1 MTVRDGIRVTVG
13 ALEFEQKAASF
24 PVGGRPFSSASVVGR
39 DPRLNF
45 AFKLFL
51 GTLGCELEGVA
62 LRTFC
67 VCRRNRRRSG
77 RRRRSQVRSPGLFS
91 PTGETPGLKCSV
103 KVIRPALLAFGLLS
117 FAPSRMTQRT
127 PPLCLWALFA
137 ALGVVLGLALAVPAR
152 SQAPVAARETEGVV
166 RGESSPERP
175 VITIGLVDTFKP
187 DTFLILSSGDA
198 VRFDALGLEEIATRR
213 VAGSANVDRTI
224 GAVFVVPANSPI
236 RALEDLKGRSVAT
249 TSPAAFEGWLVPMN
263 EIARAGFDPEHF
275 FSEALFTE
283 WNVPDA
289 ATMVLSGQ
297 TEVAILSTC
306 ALEEAVAAGAI
317 DPQALRVVHEQPPVS
332 AGACK
337 RSTELFPDMMLA
349 SLPNAHP
356 DVVRDVTVAVLTAP
370 PDRRGYDWVSNN
382 NRQRVLELM
391 ERLQLGPWAYLRDM
405 SPSALVER
413 YKLPLAA
420 LAAALLVLAVH
431 VVRVNLL
438 VRRRTRELMRESRR
452 REAAA
457 EALRASRQALANLE
471 RAGMVAQLSAMFAH
485 ELKQP
490 LTAIVNYLTGIKMLR
505 AQGTFDPV
513 REAFPIDRS
522 LEAAYLA
529 ADIVERVRRSAKRQM
544 PVPERANLCSI
555 LSCAMQHAGALK
567 SSVAIERRQPD
578 TPVWVDVDALEIELV
593 LVNLIKNALEA
604 VERTNPRGGRLE
616 VSLRADGDRALVTVE
631 DNGEALP
638 DEIFCNLGKP
648 HSSTKKE
655 GLGLGLAVATSIA
668 EAHRGHLA
676 FERRHPQGLR
686 VTLTLPMTVPDEASA
701 RPTEN
706 LKTDHV

>member
-1 MTVRDGIRVTVG
+1 MH
-13 ALEFEQKAASF
+13 
-24 PVGGRPFSSASVVGR
+24 
-39 DPRLNF
+39 
-45 AFKLFL
+45 
-51 GTLGCELEGVA
+51 
-62 LRTFC
+62 
-67 VCRRNRRRSG
+67 
-77 RRRRSQVRSPGLFS
+77 
-91 PTGETPGLKCSV
+91 GLKCSV
-103 KVIRPALLAFGLLS
+103 KIIRPALLAFGLLS
-117 FAPSRMTQRT
+117 FAPSRMSQRI
-127 PPLCLWALFA
+127 PPLRLRFFFV

-152 SQAPVAARETEGVV
+152 SQASVAARETEGVV

-175 VITIGLVDTFKP
+175 VITIGLVDTFKSDFYMYSFVPLVEALRAKLPQYEVRTFEFARGTDLERVEFKP

-213 VAGSANVDRTI
+213 VAGSANADRTI

-236 RALEDLKGRSVAT
+236 RTLEDLKGRSVAT

-438 VRRRTRELMRESRR
+438 VRRRTRELVRESRR

-648 HSSTKKE
+648 HTSTKKE

-686 VTLTLPMTVPDEASA
+686 VTLTLPLEASA

>member
-1 MTVRDGIRVTVG
+1 MSD
-13 ALEFEQKAASF
+13 FDQKAVF
-24 PVGGRPFSSASVVGR
+24 PAGRAAF
-39 DPRLNF
+39 F
-45 AFKLFL
+45 AGDML
-51 GTLGCELEGVA
+51 
-62 LRTFC
+62 
-67 VCRRNRRRSG
+67 
-77 RRRRSQVRSPGLFS
+77 
-91 PTGETPGLKCSV
+91 GLKCSV
-103 KVIRPALLAFGLLS
+103 ESVRPAPLEFEIL
-117 FAPSRMTQRT
+117 FAPSRMSQRT
-127 PPLCLWALFA
+127 PPLCLRALFVTLSV
-137 ALGVVLGLALAVPAR
+137 ALGLVLAVPAESR
-152 SQAPVAARETEGVV
+152 TSAAAPEAERDARD
-166 RGESSPERP
+166 ESSPGRP
-175 VITIGLVDTFKP
+175 VVTIGLVDTFTPDFYMYSFVPLVEALRAKLPQYEVRIFEFARGTDLERVEFKP
-187 DTFLILSSGDA
+187 NTFLILSSGDA

-224 GAVFVVPANSPI
+224 GAVFVVPAKSPV
-236 RALEDLKGRSVAT
+236 RTLEDLKGRSVAT

-275 FSEALFTE
+275 FSEVLFTE

-297 TEVAILSTC
+297 TEAAILSTC

-317 DPQALRVVHEQPPVS
+317 DPQALRVVNEQPPVG
-332 AGACK
+332 AGGCK

-413 YKLPLAA
+413 YKVPLAA
-420 LAAALLVLAVH
+420 LAAALLILAVH

-438 VRRRTRELMRESRR
+438 VRRRTRELTRESRR

-505 AQGTFDPV
+505 EQGTFDPA

-529 ADIVERVRRSAKRQM
+529 ADIVERVRQSAKRQM
-544 PVPERANLCSI
+544 PVPERTDLCSV
-555 LSCAMQHAGALK
+555 LSCAMQHAGAMK
-567 SSVAIERRQPD
+567 SSVLIERRQPD

-604 VERTNPRGGRLE
+604 VERTNPADGRLE
-616 VSLRADGDRALVTVE
+616 VTLRADGDRALVTVE
-631 DNGEALP
+631 DNGEALS
-638 DEIFCNLGKP
+638 DDVFGNLGKP
-648 HSSTKKE
+648 HASSKKE

-686 VTLTLPMTVPDEASA
+686 VTLTLPLAVPDEASA
-701 RPTEN
+701 RPTKN